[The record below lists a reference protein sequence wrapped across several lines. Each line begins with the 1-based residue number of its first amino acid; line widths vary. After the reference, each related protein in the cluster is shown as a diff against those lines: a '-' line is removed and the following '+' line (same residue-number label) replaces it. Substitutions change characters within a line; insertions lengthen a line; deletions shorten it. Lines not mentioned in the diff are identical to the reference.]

1 MKLFWSI
8 LLFLSGGEPKFIEP
22 IDATMGDVVESFFV
36 GNPEPK
42 KPIEKD
48 KKGQSH
54 PLKVG

>member
-1 MKLFWSI
+1 
-8 LLFLSGGEPKFIEP
+8 
-22 IDATMGDVVESFFV
+22 MGDVVESFFV